1 MAKLDRLFLILN
13 LLRSRSALSASDLAQ
28 ECEVSERTI
37 YRDIQTLSAAR
48 VPVHFDGGYSIVSD
62 ETFLP
67 VLNLTMDEFLS
78 LYVGLRSCPVQSIK
92 CFREP
97 ARRALAK
104 LESLVPESV
113 KSDYE
118 KAKKRVVFQPE
129 RDCPNGGA
137 DLMFEL
143 LRQAIWPEKKIRL
156 HCASPHS
163 SEVVEITPKSML
175 YKRGQ
180 WHLVGLAQ
188 NEIRYFRLDH
198 IKSISLPS

>member
-1 MAKLDRLFLILN
+1 MGKLDRLFLILN
-13 LLRSRSALSASDLAQ
+13 LLRSRSALSASDLAGK
-28 ECEVSERTI
+28 CEVSERTI
-37 YRDIQTLSAAR
+37 YRDIHTLSRAR
-48 VPVHFDGGYSIVSD
+48 VPIHFDGGYKIVTD
-62 ETFLP
+62 EAFLP
-67 VLNLTMDEFLS
+67 PLNFSVDEFLS
-78 LYVGLRSCPVQSIK
+78 LYVGLSSCSVQSVK

-104 LESLVPESV
+104 LESLIPEKV

-118 KAKKRVVFQPE
+118 KAKTHVVFQPE
-129 RDCPNGGA
+129 RDCPNRGA

-143 LRQAIWPEKKIRL
+143 LKQAIWPEQKIRL
-156 HCASPHS
+156 HCVSPHS
-163 SEVVEITPKSML
+163 CDVVEIAPKSLL
-175 YKRGQ
+175 YKRGK